1 MHSWYTILSE
11 HSTDII
17 ESNLCDAAVVLPK
30 VVVQLVPKT
39 NQVPLRVPPPIL
51 QSL

>member
-30 VVVQLVPKT
+30 VVVHLVPKQT
-39 NQVPLRVPPPIL
+39 RYHFV
-51 QSL
+51 SLF